1 MNGFFKKTHCP
12 SVNEAYTFLHNE
24 VLLMCVVDL
33 SQFSVDTCVCEI
45 SLYVKIEQSDFVV
58 CLFGKENID
67 VANRHYVHCNGHI
80 HNHDLQSAEKFRLK
94 RIVDGMCV
102 YDDDN
107 V

>member
-1 MNGFFKKTHCP
+1 MRP
-12 SVNEAYTFLHNE
+12 YTFLHNE

-33 SQFSVDTCVCEI
+33 SQLSVDTCVCEI